1 MFSPPSLFVCLSV
14 NSLKKELAEAGRQ
27 TVLGPEISRLDFTD
41 DPDLGFPPSG
51 TIMSLKDLCVPLG
64 MLVQYSACPN
74 QQLNNISPYVCVR
87 EGSCSCECTV
97 HHFKRVRADSE
108 VRRLST
114 DVCVSLSPTLTSSRT
129 SLLRVRSSGR
139 SLISCS
145 ILCRPPCCTMDLDFS
160 AMDCG
165 IESPDRSSSAAGRFR
180 DANTLM
186 KSDTAKITVF

>member
-114 DVCVSLSPTLTSSRT
+114 DVCVFVSNTNLVQDLSVASQE
-129 SLLRVRSSGR
+129 LRQVFDQ
-139 SLISCS
+139 L
-145 ILCRPPCCTMDLDFS
+145 F
-160 AMDCG
+160 
-165 IESPDRSSSAAGRFR
+165 
-180 DANTLM
+180 NTLQAPVLHNG
-186 KSDTAKITVF
+186 SGLFSNGLWD